1 MMVMLKIILK
11 EKGSPQ
17 NLNKYT
23 FLKFIIH
30 LQRKLEGFANLSSK
44 KFHVL
49 SPHERCAAV
58 VMAVTPPTP
67 LTPSI
72 LHRFQSVLTF
82 HRNPPRFPPTLNSFN
97 FVACY
102 STKDELSPLYSPRSN
117 ADF

>member
-30 LQRKLEGFANLSSK
+30 LQRKLE
-44 KFHVL
+44 
-49 SPHERCAAV
+49 
-58 VMAVTPPTP
+58 VMAVTTPTP
-67 LTPSI
+67 LNPSI

-117 ADF
+117 AEF